1 MTRSEPALTA
11 LAGAM
16 VWLAMAVAA
25 VLAER
30 RPSGLGVKSCLLPV
44 ASPRPDGKCLA
55 SGSDDMPVCLW
66 DLELA
71 HLLDQAGQTAR
82 RNLSCSEWRATF
94 GADQPYCQTWPVFA
108 PPVDA
113 CK

>member
-1 MTRSEPALTA
+1 MT
-11 LAGAM
+11 
-16 VWLAMAVAA
+16 
-25 VLAER
+25 
-30 RPSGLGVKSCLLPV
+30 
-44 ASPRPDGKCLA
+44 
-55 SGSDDMPVCLW
+55 VCLW

-82 RNLSCSEWRATF
+82 RNLICSEWRATF